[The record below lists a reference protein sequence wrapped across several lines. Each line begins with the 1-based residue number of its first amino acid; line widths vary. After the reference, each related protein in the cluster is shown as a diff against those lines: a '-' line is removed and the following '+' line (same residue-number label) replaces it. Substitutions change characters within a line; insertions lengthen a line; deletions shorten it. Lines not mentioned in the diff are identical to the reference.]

1 MLKMKVAICDDMDS
15 LCVYFT
21 ALLNKVEG
29 IEVVGAA
36 HNGDECLQM
45 VRKTEPDILMLDIQ
59 MRTNDEGLT
68 IIEDLLIIE
77 PELKIVILTAH
88 EVEEYI
94 FRAIALGAK
103 DYVCKT
109 SSDEEIVEKIRAVY
123 EDKVMLSQE
132 NSQIIAKRAK
142 DIFDRQRSILYTI
155 NEITKLSPS
164 ELSVLRGVYY
174 GKTYRE
180 IANERY
186 VEEGTVRAQ
195 ASGILKKLKAKN
207 MQKLIKQMKKMNLFE
222 FMDINYNQ

>member
-1 MLKMKVAICDDMDS
+1 MKVAICDDMDS

-142 DIFDRQRSILYTI
+142 DIFDRYMELRDTDRTAKPSDDNTDESSDAKQTAAPDEDDENAEEAPSPTAEPQTEDE
-155 NEITKLSPS
+155 NEEENTNDRGAEASAEPEPTEAS
-164 ELSVLRGVYY
+164 EQNG
-174 GKTYRE
+174 
-180 IANERY
+180 
-186 VEEGTVRAQ
+186 
-195 ASGILKKLKAKN
+195 SGRDMI
-207 MQKLIKQMKKMNLFE
+207 I
-222 FMDINYNQ
+222 